1 MASPSAPVHP
11 SRYLAV
17 FLVLLIGVYL
27 LVFLTGNKHADA
39 KLGIDLQGGTRVTLT
54 ARTPDGS
61 RPTRE
66 ALSQAQ
72 QIISARVNGLGVSG
86 SEVIVDGDNL
96 VITVPGTDG
105 NEARNLGQTARLYI
119 RPVINAVPVDSAGMQ
134 GGPQLPAPRG
144 RLPNGR
150 APGGPVP
157 GGQPGL
163 PAPGGQPGAPA
174 PGASGLIPHAPAP
187 GAAPSPG
194 HGPALPPGTGPGEH
208 LRQVTCR
215 YRPASRSCRRS
226 PGRIRTTRR
235 RPPRLRHRPPPSTA
249 RPTATAP
256 APSNAPAPSTA
267 AAPPEAPLLPPIQPG
282 PPDPR
287 KDLAERIAK
296 EREWRQSTNKGV
308 QFLALQYEATR
319 CFQEDILAGNDDPDL
334 PLVTCDTQHK
344 QAYLLAPSIISG
356 DQIENASS
364 GMDQHSGGYIVDLQ
378 FRSGAANTWA
388 DFTAAHIGTQTAF
401 TLDSQVVSAP
411 QIREAIPGGRTQ
423 ITGGDPP
430 FTASSARE
438 LANVLKYGSLPLS
451 FESSEAQTVS
461 ATLGLTSLH
470 AGLIAGAIGLGLVL
484 LYSLLYYRALG
495 LLTALSLG
503 ASGAMV
509 FAILVLLGRYINYTL
524 DLAGIAGLIIGIGT
538 TADSFVVFFER
549 IKDEIREGKSFR
561 SAIPRGWGRARKTIL
576 SGNAVT
582 FLAAAVLYFLAIGQV
597 KGFAFTLGLTTALDT
612 VVVFLV
618 TWPLLYLAGNSKTLA
633 KPAYNGLGA
642 VQQVARERR
651 AATAGAY
658 STGRG

>member
-1 MASPSAPVHP
+1 
-11 SRYLAV
+11 
-17 FLVLLIGVYL
+17 
-27 LVFLTGNKHADA
+27 
-39 KLGIDLQGGTRVTLT
+39 
-54 ARTPDGS
+54 
-61 RPTRE
+61 
-66 ALSQAQ
+66 
-72 QIISARVNGLGVSG
+72 
-86 SEVIVDGDNL
+86 
-96 VITVPGTDG
+96 
-105 NEARNLGQTARLYI
+105 
-119 RPVINAVPVDSAGMQ
+119 
-134 GGPQLPAPRG
+134 
-144 RLPNGR
+144 
-150 APGGPVP
+150 
-157 GGQPGL
+157 
-163 PAPGGQPGAPA
+163 
-174 PGASGLIPHAPAP
+174 
-187 GAAPSPG
+187 
-194 HGPALPPGTGPGEH
+194 
-208 LRQVTCR
+208 
-215 YRPASRSCRRS
+215 
-226 PGRIRTTRR
+226 
-235 RPPRLRHRPPPSTA
+235 
-249 RPTATAP
+249 
-256 APSNAPAPSTA
+256 
-267 AAPPEAPLLPPIQPG
+267 LLPPIQPG

-334 PLVTCDTQHK
+334 PLVTCDTQHSE
-344 QAYLLAPSIISG
+344 AYLLAPSIISG
-356 DQIENASS
+356 DQIETASS
-364 GMDQHSGGYIVDLQ
+364 GMDQRSGGYVVDLQ
-378 FRSGAANTWA
+378 FKSGAANTWA
-388 DFTAAHIGTQTAF
+388 DFTAGHIGTQTAF

-411 QIREAIPGGRTQ
+411 RIEEAIPGGRTQ
-423 ITGGDPP
+423 IHGQ
-430 FTASSARE
+430 FTSSQVKE

-470 AGLIAGAIGLGLVL
+470 AGLVAGAIGLGLVL